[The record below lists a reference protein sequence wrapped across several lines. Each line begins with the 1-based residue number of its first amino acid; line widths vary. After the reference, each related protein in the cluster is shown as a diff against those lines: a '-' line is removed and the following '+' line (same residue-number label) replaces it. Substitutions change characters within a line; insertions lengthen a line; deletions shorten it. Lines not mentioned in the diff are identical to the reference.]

1 MTPKEVPGKVLGRP
15 QEVSLTPLEY
25 VLGLGKWFGTI
36 KSYFGDL
43 ICKIVPS
50 PIDSGYKDGKLTK
63 CSNLPCLS

>member
-1 MTPKEVPGKVLGRP
+1 MTPKEVLGKVLGRP
-15 QEVSLTPLEY
+15 LEVFLAPPEY
-25 VLGLGKWFGTI
+25 VLRFGKWFGTI

-63 CSNLPCLS
+63 C